1 MRGSS
6 WRCIQFGRQ
15 VSVNVAAVP
24 EFTRNEIDPLPLYF
38 SRPARFRSRLH
49 FSMKTQAS
57 SATLRDR
64 VNEDMSR
71 IRAELEALVRI
82 PSISHPGHD
91 PSQLGRSAEAT
102 ATILRDAGCETKIV
116 EIEGVPAVSGHVAA
130 PADAPAVL
138 LYAHHDVQPTGGRD
152 LWHSDPFEPIEK
164 NGRLYGRGTS
174 DDKSGVVIHAGALRA
189 HDARPPVGV
198 TVFVEGE
205 EEWGSPNLSKFLDEY
220 RGELRAD
227 AVILADSGN
236 WRTGQPGLTVS
247 LRGIV
252 ACDIEVRTLD
262 HAVHSGEFGGPVPDA
277 LTVLAKTLATLHD
290 DRGNVAVKGIAT
302 GKADPLDLTEE
313 ELRKQVGMRPGVKL
327 IGDGGI
333 TDRMWMRPSVSILGI
348 DAPSLTESTNQLV
361 PFARARVS
369 MRIPPGQNADAA
381 MKALA
386 EHLRSHVPWGA
397 EVTVTP
403 RGAGKPYRLAGEGN
417 AYEAMRRAM
426 KEAFGR
432 DPVFVGAG
440 GTIPFVADF
449 AKTFPQ
455 ATLLLTGA
463 GDPFSNAHSENESL
477 DLKDLER
484 STLAE
489 ALFFEYLAAP

>member
-116 EIEGVPAVSGHVAA
+116 EIEGVPAVIGHVAA
-130 PADAPAVL
+130 PAGAPTVL
-138 LYAHHDVQPTGGRD
+138 LYAHHDVQPTGGRH

-205 EEWGSPNLSKFLDEY
+205 EEWGSPNLGKFLDEY

-277 LTVLAKTLATLHD
+277 LTVLAKTLASLHD
-290 DRGNVAVKGIAT
+290 EKGNVAVKGIAT
-302 GKADPLDLTEE
+302 GTADPLDLTEE
-313 ELRKQVGMRPGVKL
+313 ELRKQTGLRPSVRL

-333 TDRMWMRPSVSILGI
+333 TDRMWMRPSISVLGI
-348 DAPSLTESTNQLV
+348 DAPKLTESTNQLV
-361 PFARARVS
+361 PSAKARISR
-369 MRIPPGQNADAA
+369 RIPPGQGHEGA
-381 MKALA
+381 MEAHA
-386 EHLRSHVPWGA
+386 NHLHSHGPWGA
-397 EVTVTP
+397 EVKVEP
-403 RGAGKPYRLAGEGN
+403 RGAGRPYRVKTEGK
-417 AYEAMRRAM
+417 AYDARRAALS
-426 KEAFGR
+426 EAFDR
-432 DPVFVGAG
+432 PA
-440 GTIPFVADF
+440 VA
-449 AKTFPQ
+449 
-455 ATLLLTGA
+455 
-463 GDPFSNAHSENESL
+463 
-477 DLKDLER
+477 
-484 STLAE
+484 
-489 ALFFEYLAAP
+489 

>member
-1 MRGSS
+1 
-6 WRCIQFGRQ
+6 
-15 VSVNVAAVP
+15 
-24 EFTRNEIDPLPLYF
+24 
-38 SRPARFRSRLH
+38 
-49 FSMKTQAS
+49 MKTQAS

-64 VNEDMSR
+64 VSDDMPR
-71 IRAELEALVRI
+71 IRAELETLVRI

-91 PSQLGRSAEAT
+91 PSQLGRSAAAT
-102 ATILRDAGCETKIV
+102 ANILRGAGCETKIV
-116 EIEGVPAVSGHVAA
+116 EIEGVPAVLGQIPA
-130 PADAPAVL
+130 PAGAPTVL
-138 LYAHHDVQPTGGRD
+138 LYAHHDVQPTGARE
-152 LWHSDPFEPIEK
+152 LWHSDPFEPTEK
-164 NGRLYGRGTS
+164 NGRLFGRGTS
-174 DDKSGVVIHAGALRA
+174 DDKCGVVIHAGAIRA
-189 HDARPPVGV
+189 HDGQTPVGV
-198 TVFVEGE
+198 RIFVEGE
-205 EEWGSPNLSKFLDEY
+205 EEWGSPNLAKFLERYGD
-220 RGELRAD
+220 ELRAD

-236 WRTGQPGLTVS
+236 WRAGQPGLTIS

-252 ACDIEVRTLD
+252 ACDIEIRTLD

-333 TDRMWMRPSVSILGI
+333 TDRMWMRPSISILGL
-348 DAPSLTESTNQLV
+348 DAPKLTESTNQLV
-361 PFARARVS
+361 PSAKARVS

-397 EVTVTP
+397 EVTLTP
-403 RGAGKPYRLAGEGN
+403 RGAGKPYGLAGEGK

-432 DPVFVGAG
+432 EPGFVGAG
-440 GTIPFVADF
+440 GKI
-449 AKTFPQ
+449 
-455 ATLLLTGA
+455 
-463 GDPFSNAHSENESL
+463 
-477 DLKDLER
+477 
-484 STLAE
+484 
-489 ALFFEYLAAP
+489 

>member
-1 MRGSS
+1 
-6 WRCIQFGRQ
+6 
-15 VSVNVAAVP
+15 
-24 EFTRNEIDPLPLYF
+24 
-38 SRPARFRSRLH
+38 
-49 FSMKTQAS
+49 MKTQAS

-64 VNEDMSR
+64 VSEDMKR
-71 IRAELEALVRI
+71 IRAELETLVRI

-91 PSQLGRSAEAT
+91 PSQLQRSAEAT
-102 ATILRDAGCETKIV
+102 AKILRDAGCQTKIV
-116 EIEGVPAVSGHVAA
+116 EIEGVPAVIGHVAA
-130 PADAPAVL
+130 PAGAPTVL

-174 DDKSGVVIHAGALRA
+174 DDKCGVVMHAGALRA
-189 HDARPPVGV
+189 HDSRPPVGV

-205 EEWGSPNLSKFLDEY
+205 EEWGSPNLAKFLDEY
-220 RGELRAD
+220 GSELRAD

-236 WRTGQPGLTVS
+236 WRTGQPGLTMS

-290 DRGNVAVKGIAT
+290 DRGSVAVAGIAR
-302 GKADPLDLTEE
+302 GKADPLDLDED
-313 ELRKQVGMRPGVKL
+313 ELRKQVGLRPGTKL
-327 IGDGGI
+327 IGEGGI
-333 TDRMWMRPSVSILGI
+333 TDRMWMKPAISILGI
-348 DAPSLTESTNQLV
+348 DAPRLTESTNQLV
-361 PFARARVS
+361 PSARARVS
-369 MRIPPGQNADAA
+369 MRIPPGQDADAA
-381 MKALA
+381 LKALA
-386 EHLRSHVPWGA
+386 DHLRSHVPWGA
-397 EVTVTP
+397 EVTITP
-403 RGAGKPYRLAGEGN
+403 RGSGKPYKLEGKGA
-417 AYEAMRRAM
+417 AYDAMRRAM
-426 KEAFGR
+426 KEAFDR
-432 DPVFVGAG
+432 DPVYMGAG

-449 AKTFPQ
+449 AKAFPT

-463 GDPFSNAHSENESL
+463 GDPFSNAHSEDESV

-489 ALFFEYLAAP
+489 ALFFEYLASA

>member
-1 MRGSS
+1 MNANALGHEGFFMARHSMGQSRAGQCLVGTKRNPKRNRS
-6 WRCIQFGRQ
+6 IPQRNRSNC
-15 VSVNVAAVP
+15 VAMVRA
-24 EFTRNEIDPLPLYF
+24 L
-38 SRPARFRSRLH
+38 SAGSRLR
-49 FSMKTQAS
+49 FSMKTQAGPGM
-57 SATLRDR
+57 LRER
-64 VNEDMSR
+64 TSELMPEL
-71 IRAELEALVRI
+71 RADLETLVRI
-82 PSISHPGHD
+82 PSISHPGPD
-91 PSQLGRSAEAT
+91 PSQLGRSAAAREK
-102 ATILRDAGCETKIV
+102 ILGGAGCETKIV
-116 EIEGVPAVSGHVAA
+116 EIEGVPAVLGRIEA
-130 PADAPAVL
+130 PGGAPTVL
-138 LYAHHDVQPTGGRD
+138 LYAHHDVQPTGARA
-152 LWHSDPFEPIEK
+152 LWHSEPFEPVEK
-164 NGRLYGRGTS
+164 NGRLFGRGTS
-174 DDKSGVVIHAGALRA
+174 DDKCGIVMHAGAIRA
-189 HDARPPVGV
+189 HDGRTPIGV
-198 TVFVEGE
+198 RVFVEGE
-205 EEWGSPNLSKFLDEY
+205 EEWGSPNLAKFLD
-220 RGELRAD
+220 RHGDELRAD
-227 AVILADSGN
+227 AVILADAGN
-236 WRTGQPGLTVS
+236 WRTGQPGLT
-247 LRGIV
+247 I
-252 ACDIEVRTLD
+252 
-262 HAVHSGEFGGPVPDA
+262 
-277 LTVLAKTLATLHD
+277 
-290 DRGNVAVKGIAT
+290 
-302 GKADPLDLTEE
+302 
-313 ELRKQVGMRPGVKL
+313 
-327 IGDGGI
+327 
-333 TDRMWMRPSVSILGI
+333 SILGI

>member
-1 MRGSS
+1 MWGSS
-6 WRCIQFGRQ
+6 WRCIQFGPH
-15 VSVNVAAVP
+15 VSVNVAVVP
-24 EFTRNEIDPLPLYF
+24 ELPRNEIDPSPLCF
-38 SRPARFRSRLH
+38 RRPIAGGSRLL

-57 SATLRDR
+57 CATLGDR
-64 VNEDMSR
+64 VSEDMPR
-71 IRAELEALVRI
+71 IRAERETLVRI

-91 PSQLGRSAEAT
+91 PSQLRRAAEAT
-102 ATILRDAGCETKIV
+102 AKILGDAGCETKIV
-116 EIEGVPAVSGHVAA
+116 EIEGVPAVIGHVAA
-130 PADAPAVL
+130 PAGAPTVL

-152 LWHSDPFEPIEK
+152 LWHSDPFDPIEK

-174 DDKSGVVIHAGALRA
+174 DDKCGVVMHAGALRA
-189 HDARPPVGV
+189 HDSQPPVGV

-205 EEWGSPNLSKFLDEY
+205 EEWGSPNLGKFLNEY
-220 RGELRAD
+220 GSELRAD

-236 WRTGQPGLTVS
+236 WRTGQPGLTIS

-277 LTVLAKTLATLHD
+277 LTLPAKTLAQLHD
-290 DRGNVAVKGIAT
+290 ERGNVAVAGIARGT
-302 GKADPLDLTEE
+302 ADPLDLTEE

-327 IGDGGI
+327 IGEGGI
-333 TDRMWMRPSVSILGI
+333 TDRMWMKPAGSILGI
-348 DAPSLTESTNQLV
+348 DAPKLTESTNQ
-361 PFARARVS
+361 PAPSPRARVS
-369 MRIPPGQNADAA
+369 MRIPPGQDADAA
-381 MKALA
+381 LEALA
-386 EHLRSHVPWGA
+386 EHLRTHVPWGA
-397 EVTVTP
+397 EVTITP
-403 RGAGKPYRLAGEGN
+403 RGAGKPYKLAGEGS
-417 AYEAMRRAM
+417 AYDATRRAM
-426 KEAFGR
+426 REAFGR
-432 DPVFVGAG
+432 DPVFMGAG

-449 AKTFPQ
+449 AKAFPK

-463 GDPFSNAHSENESL
+463 GDPFSNAHSEDESL